1 MNSTPN
7 STPANSPIPNLQGE
21 SACMARRKFAME
33 MEVLNMILSQSNLL
47 GNIQRYPQY
56 EDTELYQIEKNELKI
71 LERKRDQ
78 MVSAFQSIGPCEIN
92 SCPHHSHLNL
102 NLSQNQNLNLS
113 SKPSTSKQFQ
123 RKVENGFISPATRKT
138 AKINSSQNPSQN
150 LLITNNRFHAVIF

>member
-7 STPANSPIPNLQGE
+7 STLANSPIPNPQGE
-21 SACMARRKFAME
+21 SPCMARRKFAME
-33 MEVLNMILSQSNLL
+33 MEVLNIKILSQSNLL

-78 MVSAFQSIGPCEIN
+78 MVSVFQSIGPCEIN
-92 SCPHHSHLNL
+92 GCPHHSHLNL

-113 SKPSTSKQFQ
+113 PKPSTSKQFK
-123 RKVENGFISPATRKT
+123 RKDENGFISPPTRKT
-138 AKINSSQNPSQN
+138 AKINS
-150 LLITNNRFHAVIF
+150 T